1 MTRYPN
7 RFWLIVLGLGLFFDF
22 LFWKQAAGLNFAI
35 FVTITLIGGFYLLL
49 ANQKIPARKSLLLLV
64 SIALFAVLTFAR
76 REPLTLF
83 LAYLFTLFSLGIL
96 AFTYLGGRWMQYGL
110 TDYLGNAILFVVN
123 LITQPFSFLFQVRKE
138 QAERGETNKVSIFP
152 ILRGLLIAL
161 PIVAIFAA
169 LLSSADVVF
178 SQKLADF
185 FKHFGADKLNENL
198 IRCLIVALIAYG
210 VAGVFLYV
218 ATQSQ
223 DEKLAG
229 DAKLFIKPFIG
240 FTEAAIVLGSVTA
253 LFVIFVV
260 IQFQYFFG
268 GSWNIGIAG
277 YTYSQYARRG
287 FNELVI
293 VAFFSLMMIL
303 GLSALA
309 KRENNLQRWV
319 YSGLSI
325 AIVVLVLVILVSAY
339 QRLMLAID
347 WHGFSRLRLYPQVFL
362 IWVGILLLGVVIL
375 EVFRRERY
383 FAFAAV
389 LASMGFVATL
399 GFLNI
404 DDSIVRYNVLRATYG
419 RHFNPAY
426 LASLSIDSVP
436 ALADEFLNPK
446 LPPAIHEGVG
456 AALLCQLNSND
467 FAGATEQDWRSFSLP
482 RWNAQLAF
490 ERVKASLAAY
500 RINEER
506 YPMRVRTPSNVFYDC
521 EGTEPT
527 ARQ

>member
-7 RFWLIVLGLGLFFDF
+7 RFWTIVFGLGLFFDF
-22 LFWKQAAGLNFAI
+22 LFWKQTAGLNFAI
-35 FVTITLIGGFYLLL
+35 FITITLIGAFYLLFV
-49 ANQKIPARKSLLLLV
+49 NQKRPARNSLLLLV
-64 SIALFAVLTFAR
+64 PIALFAVLTFAR

-83 LAYLFTLFSLGIL
+83 MAYLFTLFSLGIL

-110 TDYLGNAILFVVN
+110 TDYLASSIQLIVN
-123 LITQPFSFLFQVRKE
+123 LIVQPFSFFGQVRSE

-152 ILRGLLIAL
+152 ILRGLLIAI

-178 SQKLADF
+178 SRKLADF
-185 FKHFGADKLNENL
+185 FELDKTGEYFNRFL
-198 IRCLIVALIAYG
+198 IIVFIAY
-210 VAGVFLYV
+210 VLAGVLLYI

-223 DEKLAG
+223 DEKLSG
-229 DAKLFIKPFIG
+229 ETKLVIKPFIG

-253 LFVIFVV
+253 LFLAFVV

-268 GSWNIGIAG
+268 GSWNIAIAG
-277 YTYSQYARRG
+277 YSYSQYARRG

-309 KRENNLQRWV
+309 KRESNMQRWV

-325 AIVVLVLVILVSAY
+325 AIVLLVLVILVSAY

-362 IWVGILLLGVVIL
+362 VWVGILLLGVVIL
-375 EVFRRERY
+375 EVLRRERY

-436 ALADEFLNPK
+436 ALTDEFLNPK
-446 LPPAIHEGVG
+446 LPPAVHEGVG

-467 FAGATEQDWRSFSLP
+467 FVGDIEQDWRSFSLP
-482 RWNAQLAF
+482 RWNAQMAF
-490 ERVKASLAAY
+490 ERVKVPLAAY

-521 EGTEPT
+521 ESTEPT